1 MKGVCAISILA
12 VFLSGC
18 AAFNSEP
25 WPKAGAGGMAEMS
38 PAADDVAW
46 NLRARVDAA
55 RLRGAEQFA
64 AMDFA
69 QAQLLLNRLE
79 RERAAQLYIDAE
91 EDATRL
97 QGLMT
102 SVERALPAST
112 RSIGGSAGR

>member
-12 VFLSGC
+12 VVLSGC

-46 NLRARVDAA
+46 N
-55 RLRGAEQFA
+55 LRGAEQFA